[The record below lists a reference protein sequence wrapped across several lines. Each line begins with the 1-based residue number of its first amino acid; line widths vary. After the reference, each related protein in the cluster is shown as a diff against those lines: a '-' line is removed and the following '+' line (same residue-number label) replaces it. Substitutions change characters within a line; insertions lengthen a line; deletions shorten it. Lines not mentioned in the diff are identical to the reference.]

1 MSHDALRVQAAEA
14 LDGLEGFAEPWMR
27 EAFLKVPRHA
37 FLPDTVWVWRDD
49 AYRPLRAADDP
60 GAWAA
65 LVHDPLASVV
75 TQVDD
80 GAAGTEGTLPTSS
93 ISAPDAVFTMLAA
106 ADVRPG
112 IRVLEIGTGTGYNAA
127 LLCERAGAANVTS
140 VEVDA
145 GLAEAATR
153 RLAEAGYRP
162 RVVVADGEGGWAPGA
177 PYDRVLCTASL
188 QRVPFAW
195 VEQTRPGGLVVTPWK
210 TTLQPHG
217 MVRLHVADDG
227 ASASGHF
234 DQPMSFMDLRGQRRP
249 DNPLHEVYTPAS
261 WEESRDSRTALDPSF
276 LDTDFHARFALGLRL
291 PGVHW
296 ASDGWLATTDS
307 WAYVRDGHVQQWGPR
322 DLFGE
327 LERAYEWWREAG
339 SPELYDFGL
348 TVTADGQ
355 TAWLGSSGAVIP
367 SSG

>member
-1 MSHDALRVQAAEA
+1 MSPDELRAQAAEA

-37 FLPDTVWVWRDD
+37 FVPDMVWIWRDD
-49 AYRPLRAADDP
+49 AYRPLCAANDR

-80 GAAGTEGTLPTSS
+80 GAAETEGVLPTSS

-112 IRVLEIGTGTGYNAA
+112 MRALEIGTGTGYNAA

-153 RLAEAGYRP
+153 RLAEAGYHP
-162 RVVVADGEGGWAPGA
+162 RVVVADGEGGWPPDA

-188 QRVPFAW
+188 HRVPFAW
-195 VEQTRPGGLVVTPWK
+195 VEQTRPGGLIVTPWK

-217 MVRLHVADDG
+217 MVRLCVSDDG

-234 DQPMSFMDLRGQRRP
+234 GQPMSFMDLRGQRRP
-249 DNPLHEVYTPAS
+249 DNPLCEVYTPVS
-261 WEESRDSRTALDPSF
+261 WEESRDSRTDLDLSF
-276 LDTDFHARFALGLRL
+276 LDIDFHARFALGLLL

-296 ASDGWLATTDS
+296 DGDGWLATADS
-307 WAYVRDGHVQQWGPR
+307 WAYVREGGVYQWGPR
-322 DLFGE
+322 DLFNE
-327 LERAYEWWREAG
+327 LERAYRWWLEAG

-348 TVTADGQ
+348 TVTAGGQ
-355 TAWLGSSGAVIP
+355 AAWLGDPGAVIP
-367 SSG
+367 PSG

>member
-1 MSHDALRVQAAEA
+1 MSPDDMRVQAAEA
-14 LDGLEGFAEPWMR
+14 LDGLDGFAEPWMR
-27 EAFLKVPRHA
+27 ETFLKVPRHA
-37 FLPDTVWVWRDD
+37 FVPDTVWVWRDG

-65 LVHDPLASVV
+65 LVHDPLTPVV

-80 GAAGTEGTLPTSS
+80 GAAETDGTLPTSS
-93 ISAPDAVFTMLAA
+93 ISAPNAVFTMLAA

-112 IRVLEIGTGTGYNAA
+112 MRVLEIGTGTGYNAA

-140 VEVDA
+140 VEVDT
-145 GLAEAATR
+145 GLAAAAAR
-153 RLAEAGYRP
+153 RLAEAGYHP
-162 RVVVADGEGGWAPGA
+162 CVVAADGEGGWPPEA

-188 QRVPFAW
+188 QRVPFPW
-195 VEQTRPGGLVVTPWK
+195 VEQTRPGGLIVTPWK

-217 MVRLHVADDG
+217 MVRLRVAEDG
-227 ASASGHF
+227 TSASGRF

-249 DNPLHEVYTPAS
+249 DNPLRDVYTAAS
-261 WEESRDSRTALDPSF
+261 WEESRDSRTDLALSF
-276 LDTDFHARFALGLRL
+276 LNTDFHARFALGLRL

-327 LERAYEWWREAG
+327 LERAYQWWREAG

-348 TVTADGQ
+348 TVTADRQ
-355 TAWLGSSGAVIP
+355 TAWLGGPDAVIP